1 MRPCFLLA
9 LLLLVANAA
18 ADTIYKW
25 TDERGVV
32 HYGDKPLGPGAK
44 PAKLPALQTFSV
56 LDSKKKGGG
65 KKSRVPPSEGPSI
78 AVTAPSP
85 DATLS
90 SADGKFTVAVAVS
103 PGLGTGQNLNYYL
116 DGELQNS
123 TPTPSLAFLFTGAEK
138 GDHMISVGVI
148 DGNGR
153 ELSRSDP
160 VIVHL
165 QQAAKAP

>member
-1 MRPCFLLA
+1 MRSCLLLI
-9 LLLLVANAA
+9 LLLLAANAS

-44 PAKLPALQTFSV
+44 PAKLPALQGYSV
-56 LDSKKKGGG
+56 LDSKTKGGG
-65 KKSRVPPSEGPSI
+65 KKFRVPPSEGPSVQ
-78 AVTAPSP
+78 VTAPSP

-90 SADGKFTVAVAVS
+90 SADGKFTVAVAIS
-103 PGLGTGQNLNYYL
+103 PGLSTGQNLNYYL
-116 DGELQNS
+116 DGELQNP

-165 QQAAKAP
+165 QQAAKVR